1 MTTQPT
7 PSEPTPSGPTLS
19 GEEILTTTRSVRRG
33 LDLERPV
40 DPELVK
46 DCLRIALQAPNG
58 NNRQRWHWLLLT
70 DPQLRAA
77 VAEIY
82 RAAFHVR
89 NGAAL
94 QRLDEQPEGTRSVLT
109 GARLLAERM
118 HRVPV
123 LVIPCLELPDGL
135 PEGNQAGVWGSLLPA
150 AWSYALAARSRGL
163 VTAWTAVHL
172 DREQEVADL
181 LGLPPTVRQGALLP
195 TAYPLRTTF
204 GPGPRRPLDEVLHH
218 DGWQG
223 ADRA

>member
-1 MTTQPT
+1 MTTP
-7 PSEPTPSGPTLS
+7 PSLS
-19 GEEILTTTRSVRRG
+19 GEELLTTTRSVRRG

-70 DPQLRAA
+70 DPRIRAR
-77 VAEIY
+77 VAEVY
-82 RAAFHVR
+82 RAAFHDR

-94 QRLDEQPEGTRSVLT
+94 RRLDEQPAGTRSVLS
-109 GARLLAERM
+109 GARVLAERL

-123 LVIPCLELPDGL
+123 LVVPCLELPDGRL

-172 DREQEVADL
+172 DREREMAEL

-195 TAYPLRTTF
+195 TAYPLRTAF
-204 GPGPRRPLDEVLHH
+204 RPGPRRPLDEVLHH

-223 ADRA
+223 GDRA